1 MHSAVTL
8 DCVFGCPIDVGADT
22 MKHYGECEPLHFAM
36 SFALGV
42 DLSCQ
47 ATRFGLLPANL
58 LVAALAFKM
67 YSTISNRAS
76 EISEREFSVID
87 VAVAALTGLRLK

>member
-1 MHSAVTL
+1 
-8 DCVFGCPIDVGADT
+8 
-22 MKHYGECEPLHFAM
+22 MKHYAECEPLRFAM

-47 ATRFGLLPANL
+47 AMRFGLLPANL

-76 EISEREFSVID
+76 EISEGEYSVVD
-87 VAVAALTGLRLK
+87 VAVAALADLRLK

>member
-1 MHSAVTL
+1 MHSDVHL
-8 DCVFGCPIDVGADT
+8 DCVFGCPCDIGVDT
-22 MKHYGECEPLHFAM
+22 MKHYAECEPLRFAM
-36 SFALGV
+36 SFALDA

-47 ATRFGLLPANL
+47 TMRFGLLPANL

-76 EISEREFSVID
+76 EISEGEFSVAD
-87 VAVAALTGLRLK
+87 VAVAAFADLRLK